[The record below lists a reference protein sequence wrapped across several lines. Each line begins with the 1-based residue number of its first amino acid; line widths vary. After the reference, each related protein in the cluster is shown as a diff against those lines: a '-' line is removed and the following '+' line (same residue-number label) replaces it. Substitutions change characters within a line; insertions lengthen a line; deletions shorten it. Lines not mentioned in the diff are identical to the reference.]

1 MLTIEHSRFQ
11 SSGAARPPRLGLL
24 LIDDHAILRDGLR
37 ALLESERD
45 LQIIGEAG
53 NVATGVSLAIQLQPD
68 VVITDISFPE
78 GGGMEAIG
86 RLRRECP
93 NARIVVLTVHNTLE
107 CYRATLKAGAHEF
120 VVKDT
125 PYEILLAAIRSALAW
140 QDKTVQ
146 SQPSASVRGD
156 LKVRQHISPASQ
168 LTFRERQVLV
178 GVAQGYT
185 SKEIAAK
192 LNRSVKTI
200 VKHRSNMMRKLS
212 LHDASAV
219 TRFAIVN
226 GLLSP

>member
-1 MLTIEHSRFQ
+1 MLTIEQDRFQ
-11 SSGAARPPRLGLL
+11 SSGAPRGARLGLL

-37 ALLESERD
+37 ALLSAEPD
-45 LQIIGEAG
+45 LQIVGEAG
-53 NVATGVSLAIQLQPD
+53 SPAGGVSLAIQLQPD
-68 VVITDISFPE
+68 LVIIDISFPD

-107 CYRATLKAGAHEF
+107 CYRASIKAGAHEF
-120 VVKDT
+120 VAKDT
-125 PYEILLAAIRSALAW
+125 AYGILLAAIRSALSW
-140 QDKTVQ
+140 QTHSVQ
-146 SQPSASVRGD
+146 SQASASVRGD
-156 LKVRQHISPASQ
+156 LKVRQHVSPSSK

-178 GVAQGYT
+178 AVAQGYT

-192 LNRSVKTI
+192 LDRSVKTI

-219 TRFAIVN
+219 TRFAIAN
-226 GLLSP
+226 NLLLP